1 MRSTLDAIR
10 AEPALELQLVV
21 TGMHLDPGHGRSLDA
36 IRAEGWNV
44 DAIVPWKPDRG
55 GNSLH
60 AKQTG
65 LAIAGLTETFSRL
78 KTDIVLVVGDRVEAF
93 AAASA
98 GHLSRRIVA
107 HVHGGDRA
115 AGEIDDSLR
124 HAITKL
130 SHIHFPATKQSAGR
144 LLRLGEDKFRI
155 HRVGSPGID
164 GIVKAAASRSEWRA
178 LFPAAEPRRFALL
191 LLHPVEFRGDAE
203 TNRAT
208 LVLEAIR
215 KFGID
220 RIVAI
225 YPNNDPGSDQ
235 IIRVWKRRCD
245 AHTYLLKDAPRAVFL
260 GLMRDAA
267 MLIGNSSSGIIEAA
281 SFGTP
286 VINIGDRQE
295 GRERNANVIDV
306 PYRSTSIVQAIR
318 RIYRDGNP
326 RRFPPSN
333 LYGSGGTGRRI
344 AQILADV
351 RDDELLQR
359 KLIAY

>member
-1 MRSTLDAIR
+1 MRSTLQAIR
-10 AEPALELQLVV
+10 AEPSLELQLIV
-21 TGMHLDPGHGRSLDA
+21 TGMHLDRRHGRSLDA
-36 IRAEGWNV
+36 IRAEGWTV
-44 DAIVPWKPDRG
+44 DAVVPWKADRDG
-55 GNSLH
+55 SSLH
-60 AKQTG
+60 AAQTG
-65 LAIAGLTETFSRL
+65 LAIAKLSDAFAQL

-130 SHIHFPATKQSAGR
+130 SHLHFPATKQSAER
-144 LLRLGEDKFRI
+144 LRRLGEDKFRI

-164 GIVKAAASRSEWRA
+164 GIVKAAASRSELRA
-178 LFPAAEPRRFALL
+178 LFPAAEPRRFVLL

-203 TNRAT
+203 TKRAN
-208 LVLEAIR
+208 LVLDAIR
-215 KFGID
+215 KSGIEQ
-220 RIVAI
+220 IVTI

-235 IIRVWKRRCD
+235 IIRVWERRRSQF
-245 AHTYLLKDAPRAVFL
+245 TYLLKDAPRAIFL
-260 GLMRDAA
+260 GLMRDAV
-267 MLIGNSSSGIIEAA
+267 MLVGNSSSGIIEAA

-295 GRERNANVIDV
+295 GRERNANVVDV
-306 PYRSTSIVQAIR
+306 KYNAPAILRAIR
-318 RIYRDGNP
+318 SIACNALSSIRTRQNIYGGGDTGYHIARVLRDTPIGD
-326 RRFPPSN
+326 RMR
-333 LYGSGGTGRRI
+333 
-344 AQILADV
+344 
-351 RDDELLQR
+351 R